1 MFGKKITDFDE
12 KGPDLS
18 AFVTTIV
25 LNTKFKEVNNKISNF
40 SGLVK
45 KTDYD
50 VKISEI
56 DGKYFRLL

>member
-18 AFVTTIV
+18 AFVTTIA
-25 LNTKFKEVNNKISNF
+25 LNTKFKEVHNKISNL